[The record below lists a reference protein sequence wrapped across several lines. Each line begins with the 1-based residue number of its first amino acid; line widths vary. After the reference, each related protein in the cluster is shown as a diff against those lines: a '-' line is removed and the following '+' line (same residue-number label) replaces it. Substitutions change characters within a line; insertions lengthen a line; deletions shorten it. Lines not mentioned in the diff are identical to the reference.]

1 MTHFNEGAIYQT
13 NTGVAHQKM
22 CFFTVSP
29 HYLLIWLSLSFLPLT
44 KNILYCFPTALR
56 LAPNLQTNVQ
66 SCSSRLQIYCSFLS
80 SSSLAPALSLS
91 PAFPPFS
98 LLDNSHDMFLPLAW
112 GVPFSAR
119 GEYKPNGSSLRHHTD
134 LYKHLHLKIMQNS
147 YSRRCWWSMAL
158 ILRQFDICSTQKT
171 TPTPLLH
178 KHSTTPSPHGVV
190 KCLFYWL
197 NVLRAVLFPFF
208 SQYTARS

>member
-1 MTHFNEGAIYQT
+1 MTHFKEGNQHWSCT
-13 NTGVAHQKM
+13 SNNV
-22 CFFTVSP
+22 FFTVSP

-80 SSSLAPALSLS
+80 LAPVLSLS

-119 GEYKPNGSSLRHHTD
+119 GECKPNRSSFHPHTD

-147 YSRRCWWSMAL
+147 SSQRCRWSMAL
-158 ILRQFDICSTQKT
+158 LVRQFDICSAPNA

-178 KHSTTPSPHGVV
+178 THSTTPSPHGVV

-208 SQYTARS
+208 SRS

>member
-1 MTHFNEGAIYQT
+1 
-13 NTGVAHQKM
+13 M
-22 CFFTVSP
+22 CFSQCP
-29 HYLLIWLSLSFLPLT
+29 HYLPLSFLPLT
-44 KNILYCFPTALR
+44 KKILYCFPTALR

-119 GEYKPNGSSLRHHTD
+119 GEYKPNESSSRLRADLHTP
-134 LYKHLHLKIMQNS
+134 LHFEVVQSSYLKRG
-147 YSRRCWWSMAL
+147 RRSTAV
-158 ILRQFDICSTQKT
+158 ILRQFDICSTRNAT
-171 TPTPLLH
+171 RTPLLH
-178 KHSTTPSPHGVV
+178 KLCTAPSPHGVV

-208 SQYTARS
+208 SQYPARS